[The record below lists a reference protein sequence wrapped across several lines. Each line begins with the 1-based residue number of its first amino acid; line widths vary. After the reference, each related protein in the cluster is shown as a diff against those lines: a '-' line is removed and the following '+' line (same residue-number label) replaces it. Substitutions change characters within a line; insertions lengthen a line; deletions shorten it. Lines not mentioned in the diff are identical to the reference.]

1 MNVKQLAL
9 LVFQISLLSTVLV
22 FGLKATLTDLRYLI
36 SRPGLLTRSLAAVFV
51 VMPALAVALDR
62 CFNFPP
68 TVEIAIVALAISPLP
83 PVLPARE
90 AKAGAHQSYG
100 LGLMVLLALLSIGI
114 VPLAA
119 EILGVLFGRRYD
131 VAPGGIAVVILTTVL
146 APLAVGVAIH
156 AVAPRVAERVVK
168 PITLAAK
175 VMIPLAALALLII
188 AAPALWRLIT
198 NGTILAIVVFLAVGF
213 AVGHTLGGP
222 EPDHAAVLAFS
233 TACRHPG
240 IALSIAASN
249 YPDQRFAATILLYL
263 ITAFVL
269 GLPYSAWHRRRA
281 AHADA
286 L

>member
-1 MNVKQLAL
+1 MDVKQLAL
-9 LVFQISLLSTVLV
+9 LVFQISLLSTVLG
-22 FGLKATLTDLRYLI
+22 FGLKATFADLLYLI

-51 VMPALAVALDR
+51 VVPALAVALDR
-62 CFNFPP
+62 CFDFPADSGDCGCG
-68 TVEIAIVALAISPLP
+68 TGYF
-83 PVLPARE
+83 PAAAGPAPRE

-119 EILGVLFGRRYD
+119 EVLGVLFGRRYE

-146 APLAVGVAIH
+146 APLAVGVVIH
-156 AVAPRVAERVVK
+156 AVAPKVAERVVK

-175 VMIPLAALALLII
+175 VMVPIAALALLII
-188 AAPALWRLIT
+188 AAPAVWRLIT
-198 NGTILAIVVFLAVGF
+198 NGAILAIVVFLAVGF

-281 AHADA
+281 AHAEA

>member
-68 TVEIAIVALAISPLP
+68 AVEIAIVALAISPLP

-146 APLAVGVAIH
+146 APLAVGVVIH

-175 VMIPLAALALLII
+175 VMVPLAALALLII

-222 EPDHAAVLAFS
+222 EPDHAAVLAF
-233 TACRHPG
+233 RP
-240 IALSIAASN
+240 
-249 YPDQRFAATILLYL
+249 
-263 ITAFVL
+263 
-269 GLPYSAWHRRRA
+269 RA
-281 AHADA
+281 AIPA
-286 L
+286 

>member
-9 LVFQISLLSTVLV
+9 LAFQISLLSTVLV

-68 TVEIAIVALAISPLP
+68 AVEIAIVALAISPLP

-114 VPLAA
+114 VPLVA
-119 EILGVLFGRRYD
+119 EILGMLLGRRYD
-131 VAPGGIAVVILTTVL
+131 VAPGGIAVVILSTVL
-146 APLAVGVAIH
+146 APLAVGVVIH

-175 VMIPLAALALLII
+175 VMIPIAALALLII

-198 NGTILAIVVFLAVGF
+198 NGTILAIVVFLRGV
-213 AVGHTLGGP
+213 
-222 EPDHAAVLAFS
+222 
-233 TACRHPG
+233 
-240 IALSIAASN
+240 
-249 YPDQRFAATILLYL
+249 
-263 ITAFVL
+263 
-269 GLPYSAWHRRRA
+269 RRRT
-281 AHADA
+281 HARWSRA
-286 L
+286 

>member
-68 TVEIAIVALAISPLP
+68 AVEIAIVALAISPLP

-119 EILGVLFGRRYD
+119 EVLGVLFGRRYD

-146 APLAVGVAIH
+146 APLAVGVVIH

-175 VMIPLAALALLII
+175 VMVPLAALALLII

>member
-51 VMPALAVALDR
+51 VMAALAVALDR

-68 TVEIAIVALAISPLP
+68 AVEIAIVALAISPLP

-119 EILGVLFGRRYD
+119 EVLGVLFGRRYD

-146 APLAVGVAIH
+146 APLAVGVVIH

-175 VMIPLAALALLII
+175 VMVPLAALALLII

-286 L
+286 M